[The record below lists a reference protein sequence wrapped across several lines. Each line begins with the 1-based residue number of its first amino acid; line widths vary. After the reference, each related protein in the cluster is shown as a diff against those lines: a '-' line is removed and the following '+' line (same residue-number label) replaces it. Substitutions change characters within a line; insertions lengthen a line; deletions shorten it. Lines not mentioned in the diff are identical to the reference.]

1 MKNQKIIHQA
11 MKLIK
16 LLFVL
21 LIAVLFTS
29 FILIQSENESD
40 IEEISE
46 IDAIIVLGAGIWGNQ
61 VSPQLELRLKTAYE
75 ILNENEQ
82 IIAVV
87 SGGQGPDE
95 LISEAEAMKKYL
107 IKLGINENRIYIEDQ
122 STSTIENITYSINIL
137 KGYKLNS
144 TDIAIVTT
152 DFHMFRAKMLLRRMG
167 IKAEG
172 KSAPNIKSIVVKNN
186 AREVFALIKD
196 FLFSH

>member
-1 MKNQKIIHQA
+1 

-75 ILNENEQ
+75 ILNENEH